1 MRKKRE
7 DPFKNLNL
15 QSLVNIGR
23 GDIFRLKLDNH
34 DRSIEEILA
43 LGEQKDKK
51 KEAEIRK
58 KLQENIEMD
67 LSKFNPFQEDTEQVT
82 MP

>member
-43 LGEQKDKK
+43 LGE
-51 KEAEIRK
+51 
-58 KLQENIEMD
+58 
-67 LSKFNPFQEDTEQVT
+67 
-82 MP
+82 